1 MAGSDTKLPRLQAS
15 GLTVATRGIDLAVP
29 LYGRKGK
36 QGAVS
41 QLLGI
46 GNCQVSY
53 IPCQLISSCVQIG
66 IWKLII
72 SLLLFMGNNFAGADG
87 QGFHA

>member
-1 MAGSDTKLPRLQAS
+1 VP
-15 GLTVATRGIDLAVP
+15 VAIYTRGSDLAVP

-41 QLLGI
+41 QLFGI
-46 GNCQVSY
+46 GNYQVSH

-72 SLLLFMGNNFAGADG
+72 LLPLFMGNNFAGADG